1 MDSVIA
7 TVCVSLVP
15 LETVS
20 SVNLNVI
27 VFPTHFI
34 PLLVFNIFSLFFY
47 CQLRSFSV
55 TRSGCKVSH
64 TRQTWT
70 LVEGLPSIH
79 LAKNNV
85 LSCEVANPLSKGMLV

>member
-15 LETVS
+15 LETAS
-20 SVNLNVI
+20 SVNSNVI

-34 PLLVFNIFSLFFY
+34 PLFVFNVFSLFFN
-47 CQLRSFSV
+47 CQLISFSV

-64 TRQTWT
+64 TLFSCNWT
-70 LVEGLPSIH
+70 LVEARASFHPFSQEQCTKL
-79 LAKNNV
+79 
-85 LSCEVANPLSKGMLV
+85 